1 MLSRC
6 FPASATGET
15 MRAVNS
21 EILSTARPSRL
32 RVAGF
37 VAMAG
42 GGLLLGLGALMEWV
56 VLSFP
61 AEIDPTGISGA
72 PVRGTDVW
80 EGKVVLGAAI
90 VILIG
95 TVATRLVAATA
106 SRRPMAVAIAVTG
119 LAAAAIATPATVSA
133 DVRFVATDGLDAFAE
148 AIADDLGLPVEQVR
162 EELEEQFRDTL
173 EVDRGIGLWLTSAGG
188 VVSAVG
194 GFLTLRWL
202 RRRAPASRDAHGV
215 EPMSPASEAG

>member
-1 MLSRC
+1 
-6 FPASATGET
+6 
-15 MRAVNS
+15 MR
-21 EILSTARPSRL
+21 EILSTARPTAL
-32 RVAGF
+32 RFAGF
-37 VAMAG
+37 VALAG
-42 GGLLLGLGALMEWV
+42 GGLLLGIGAQLEWV

-61 AEIDPTGISGA
+61 AEIDPTGISA
-72 PVRGTDVW
+72 VPVNGTDVW
-80 EGKVVLGAAI
+80 EGRVVLGAAV
-90 VILIG
+90 VILVGMI
-95 TVATRLVAATA
+95 ATRLVAGTA
-106 SRRPMAVAIAVTG
+106 SPRPMAVSVAVIGLVAAGIAIA
-119 LAAAAIATPATVSA
+119 ATVSA
-133 DVRFVATDGLDAFAE
+133 DVRFVATDGLDAYAE

-202 RRRAPASRDAHGV
+202 RRRAPAPRDAHVV